1 LPCRLAFS
9 SPSYAEAPEDEPSIG
24 KAPERG
30 RFHARGV
37 EFSGGAT
44 HFLRPLRSREQDRN
58 YQFVGADYGGFGRAG
73 LRAGTAAN
81 CAAIIGGV

>member
-1 LPCRLAFS
+1 LCRLEMTSVVCFVGVAAISNRLVCRLAFS
-9 SPSYAEAPEDEPSIG
+9 LPSYAEAPEGEPSIG

-44 HFLRPLRSREQDRN
+44 HFFAPVKIARARS
-58 YQFVGADYGGFGRAG
+58 
-73 LRAGTAAN
+73 
-81 CAAIIGGV
+81 